1 MEHAKAEDVAEE
13 KLEEAKEGEE
23 TGEEAEVLEEKDSY
37 LEEMEHAK
45 AEDVAEEKLEEA
57 KEEARHEA
65 ELEHAEEAAEMDAVN
80 KEEPATESEAVEE
93 VSEGG
98 PKGDIG
104 VVKDPPLP
112 KEPRAEPAAPE
123 AAHEAAPETA
133 HEEEKAS
140 AAAHETAPETA
151 HEEEHE
157 EDKEDLMA
165 MLSKHPE
172 ALPEAPGAKAVPRE
186 SSDTPSKAAKK
197 RGRRH
202 PGKHAPGSDDT
213 LKQDAE
219 PATRLTRTK

>member
-1 MEHAKAEDVAEE
+1 M
-13 KLEEAKEGEE
+13 GEE
-23 TGEEAEVLEEKDSY
+23 VRG
-37 LEEMEHAK
+37 
-45 AEDVAEEKLEEA
+45 
-57 KEEARHEA
+57 
-65 ELEHAEEAAEMDAVN
+65 
-80 KEEPATESEAVEE
+80 
-93 VSEGG
+93 EGG

-112 KEPRAEPAAPE
+112 AEPRAEPEEPRAAPAAPD
-123 AAHEAAPETA
+123 AAH
-133 HEEEKAS
+133 

-151 HEEEHE
+151 HE

-202 PGKHAPGSDDT
+202 PGACFPGSDDT